1 MQLTQRVSEWTLAG
15 GPTKARMAMRSVVLR
30 TGQLPFLGSISG
42 AHELNSGTFGQ
53 RSRALGLILGVLEQ
67 DSWAPQ

>member
-30 TGQLPFLGSISG
+30 TGQLPFLG
-42 AHELNSGTFGQ
+42 
-53 RSRALGLILGVLEQ
+53 
-67 DSWAPQ
+67 